1 MVRVLWKI
9 VFVLFGIQWVFPETV
24 KEVLMSRM
32 GPFVGKKNE
41 KDLEIHFVVYF
52 LDGLEE
58 N

>member
-32 GPFVGKKNE
+32 GHFVGKKNE